1 MLLDRSSR
9 DLIHM
14 YLGWTQDLT
23 YLEPDLEKDFSDALY
38 VRRLQAIED
47 LLEQDLESVE
57 AIKVGTLEVS
67 YKRKFKALYLE
78 GYRLIEELANM
89 IVPFKKAYL
98 NKYANYIDQSPQH
111 YLDVR

>member
-1 MLLDRSSR
+1 
-9 DLIHM
+9 M

-23 YLEPDLEKDFSDALY
+23 YLEPELEKDFSDVLY
-38 VRRLQAIED
+38 ARIQKILTRLQAIED

-78 GYRLIEELANM
+78 GYRLIEDLANM
-89 IVPFKKAYL
+89 IVPFKKAYS
-98 NKYANYIDQSPQH
+98 NKYANYIDQSPQN